1 MMKYKR
7 IVVCAILLALSAGLI
22 SGCGSHQTPTVAPQ
36 LSETTPATAAP
47 TEPTQTL
54 PPQTES
60 LPQPSPSEVPPVLLE
75 LDQQTRYEI
84 NSFLSHFSAQ
94 WFHEEFDATDNAPN
108 EIFYAE
114 TGNIAQIVD
123 FVWLYAKLNLY
134 TELRFITKDDH
145 SYYAFDLNTLNPIA
159 ERFFGRTLT
168 EAGLETMA
176 SEYYV
181 LFDGMVCGPAADGE
195 TYTNI
200 TVTDR
205 IYDLDDGTM
214 RVEFTIYDAWAFS
227 DLGGIVPEKEL
238 YYLTGEDAQNN
249 QDLEFHLNGTAVIR
263 PHTLEDGRE
272 SYRLVSY
279 KLYDPI
285 P

>member
-1 MMKYKR
+1 MKNKR
-7 IVVCAILLALSAGLI
+7 VIVWALLFALSAGLI
-22 SGCGSHQTPTVAPQ
+22 SGCGSSQNPTGSQP
-36 LSETTPATAAP
+36 LPETIPATTAP
-47 TEPTQTL
+47 TEPTQPL

-60 LPQPSPSEVPPVLLE
+60 STYPCPSELPPILLE
-75 LDQQTRYEI
+75 LDQRTRYEI
-84 NSFLSHFSAQ
+84 NTFLSYFSEQ
-94 WFHEEFDATDNAPN
+94 WFHEEFDATDDAPN
-108 EIFYAE
+108 DIFYAE

-123 FVWLYAKLNLY
+123 FVWLYAKLNHY
-134 TELRFITKDDH
+134 TELRFVNKDDR
-145 SYYAFDLNTLNPIA
+145 SYYAFDLDLLSPIA

-168 EAGLETMA
+168 EASLENMESA
-176 SEYYV
+176 YYV
-181 LFDGMVCGPAADGE
+181 LLDGMVCGPAADGE

-200 TVTDR
+200 SVTDR
-205 IYDLDDGTM
+205 MHDLGDGTM
-214 RVEFTIYDAWAFS
+214 LVEFTIYDTWAFS

-238 YYLTGEDAQNN
+238 YYLTGEEAQENP
-249 QDLEFHLNGTAVIR
+249 DLVFHLNGTAVVR